1 MIKVLVLGG
10 SGIVG
15 RAVVK
20 DLAEQSDVSQIVIGD
35 LNVAKAKN
43 FVAQLKNRKVSVR
56 SIDVSD
62 YAKLVQTM
70 KEFDVIG
77 NCVYY
82 GSLLEITRAA
92 IEAKVHVADLGGMF
106 HMTKKQMKLDGPA
119 KKAGITVLSSCG
131 SGPGLNN
138 VLARYGAD
146 ELDQVDE
153 IHIRAGGVAPSPGS
167 PPRKGAGMTI
177 RTVLDEFAMNPIV
190 FENGDYKEV
199 PPLSGKE
206 MVKFIDPIGEQP
218 AYFSLHTEP
227 LTLGKYIKGV
237 KKVTLKV
244 IFPDKEIERI
254 NPLLEMGLTSTNP
267 IKWGGK
273 KVSPRQLIDHILA
286 TREQQEKEQ
295 GREICGTILWV
306 TGLKSGVST
315 KLTFEY
321 WVEHDKRWGNTKTGV
336 PMAVGLLMLGRGQIT
351 DKGFAPPEKAI
362 DPLAFI
368 GELKKRGFVFKRT
381 EESNSRL

>member
-1 MIKVLVLGG
+1 MKILILGG

-20 DLAEQSDVSQIVIGD
+20 DLANQKDVSKIVIGD
-35 LNVAKAKN
+35 LNIAKARDYLS
-43 FVAQLKNRKVSVR
+43 QLKSEKISVKHV
-56 SIDVSD
+56 DVSD
-62 YAKLVQTM
+62 HKKLVQTM
-70 KEFDVIG
+70 KGFDVVG

-82 GSLLEITRAA
+82 GTLLQVTQAA

-119 KKAGITVLSSCG
+119 RKAGITILSCCG

-146 ELDQVDE
+146 QLDQVDE

-167 PPRKGAGMTI
+167 PPLKGAGMTI
-177 RTVLDEFAMNPIV
+177 RTVLDEFAMNPIIFV
-190 FENGDYKEV
+190 DGEYKEV

-206 MVKFIDPIGEQP
+206 MVRFTEPIGEQP

-244 IFPDKEIERI
+244 IFPEKEIEKI
-254 NPLLEMGLTSTNP
+254 KPLVEMGLTTTDP
-267 IKWGGK
+267 IRWQGK
-273 KVSPRQLIDHILA
+273 KVLPRQMLDQILA
-286 TREQQEKEQ
+286 TREQQEEER
-295 GREICGTILWV
+295 GREICGTVLWV
-306 TGLKSGVST
+306 TGLKDGKPT
-315 KLTFEY
+315 QLTYEY
-321 WVEHDKRWGNTKTGV
+321 WVEHEKRWGNTKTGV
-336 PMAVGLLMLGRGQIT
+336 PMAVGLLMLGREQIT
-351 DKGFAPPEKAI
+351 RRGFAAPEQCIPPLDFVK
-362 DPLAFI
+362 
-368 GELKKRGFVFKRT
+368 ELKKRGFVFRET
-381 EESNSRL
+381 EEKIRNL